1 MINIITALKTIGTI
15 TKTISDV
22 KKEIKKAKNDIKND
36 IVPLK
41 KYVNEPNQNNVDI
54 AKIKDDIIFL
64 KNAMKQVK
72 GKSKNKKTDDKQ
84 WFDD

>member
-15 TKTISDV
+15 SKTISDV

-36 IVPLK
+36 MQPLE

-54 AKIKDDIIFL
+54 AKMKEDIIFL
-64 KNAMKQVK
+64 KNKVKQTD
-72 GKSKNKKTDDKQ
+72 SKANRKRDKKWYDE
-84 WFDD
+84 